1 MRSPAAPSPRSAAG
15 AGRSEALAGDLH
27 RGDLLEEDR
36 VQDLPRDRG
45 RDLATFTT
53 PLRDHHHDDLRRLRR
68 RKGGEPRVVLALLGL
83 RLGDHLRGAGLSGD
97 VEAGDAGRRGRHRT
111 PPLAIAAMKR
121 ATCIGVTSTVPCP
134 MDMLTVSPAG
144 YVRP

>member
-53 PLRDHHHDDLRRLRR
+53 PLRDHHHDNLRRLRR

-83 RLGDHLRGAGLSGD
+83 RLGDQDRKSTRLNSSH
-97 VEAGDAGRRGRHRT
+97 V
-111 PPLAIAAMKR
+111 AISYA
-121 ATCIGVTSTVPCP
+121 V
-134 MDMLTVSPAG
+134 
-144 YVRP
+144 